1 MDLEKDELE
10 WLASHLGHDLNTHE
24 NFYGQQEGVIELT
37 KVSKIIYA
45 VENGDMATYT
55 DKKLSEI
62 PVNGILPCESRE
74 NILRT

>member
-37 KVSKIIYA
+37 KVSKILYSI
-45 VENGDMATYT
+45 ENGDMATYRG
-55 DKKLSEI
+55 KKLSEI
-62 PVNGILPCESRE
+62 PVNGMLPWWSRE
-74 NILRT
+74 NISRA